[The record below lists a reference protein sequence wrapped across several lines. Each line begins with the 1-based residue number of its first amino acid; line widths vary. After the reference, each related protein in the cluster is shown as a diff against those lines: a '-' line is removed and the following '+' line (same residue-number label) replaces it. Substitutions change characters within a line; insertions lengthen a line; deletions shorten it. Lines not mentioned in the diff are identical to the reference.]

1 MMTPYPWR
9 RSMNGLALT
18 LALAVAV
25 PGLAA
30 AQETPVSDE
39 PALVGSTVA
48 ASQQGTRVRIGRDI
62 LVKENEQAETIVAI
76 GGSIAVDGVVTGDV
90 VSVLG
95 SVRLG
100 PKAQV
105 RGDVTAVG
113 GTIDTAEGAR
123 VLGAVN
129 EVSLPNVHVQGPS
142 WPTIR
147 VEPLFDGRMFAG
159 LALTAMAARMITLSV
174 IVLLIWAIGGAQV
187 RRVGDAIAASPL
199 TTVGVG
205 LLATVLII
213 PVTLAVVVALVL
225 SIVGIPL
232 LALVPFALLLLALV
246 WAGGFAAVA
255 HRVGRT
261 IGGDGV
267 GGVAVGLTLLW
278 VLTLV
283 ARVGAF
289 AMPHGVAGWSV
300 FGLIGFVGF
309 AVEAVTWLAALGG
322 VIMAYLQGTVERNE
336 RPTLIVPPTVPSA
349 PAHL

>member
-1 MMTPYPWR
+1 MMTPHCPR
-9 RSMNGLALT
+9 RLWLGLALT
-18 LALAVAV
+18 FALAAGV
-25 PGLAA
+25 PAAFA
-30 AQETPVSDE
+30 AQQEAVEEPGAGAHLDVSH
-39 PALVGSTVA
+39 
-48 ASQQGTRVRIGRDI
+48 QGTRVRIGRDI

-113 GTIDTAEGAR
+113 GTIDSAEGAR
-123 VLGAVN
+123 VLGSVN
-129 EVSLPNVHVQGPS
+129 EVSLAFPNVQVHGPS
-142 WPTIR
+142 WPVVR
-147 VEPLFDGRMFAG
+147 VEPLFGGRLFAG
-159 LALTAMAARMITLSV
+159 VALTAMAARMITLSV
-174 IVLLIWAIGGAQV
+174 VVLLIWAIAGAQV
-187 RRVGDAIAASPL
+187 RRVGDTIARSPL

-205 LLATVLII
+205 FFATLLIV
-213 PVTLAVVVALVL
+213 PVTIALVIALVL

-232 LALVPFALLLLALV
+232 LVLLPFAFLLLALV
-246 WAGGFAAVA
+246 WVAGFAAVA
-255 HRVGRT
+255 HRLGRN

-283 ARVGAF
+283 ARVGGF
-289 AMPHGVAGWSV
+289 AMPSGVAGWSV
-300 FGLIGFVGF
+300 FGLFGFVGF
-309 AVEAVTWLAALGG
+309 AVEAVAWLAALGG
-322 VIMAYLQGTVERNE
+322 VVMAYLHRTVERNE
-336 RPTLIVPPTVPSA
+336 TPTVVVPPEMPSA